1 MDVNSTLTTDQQQAL
16 RRLLQDYTTLVDVP
30 DELLTPNGDMRPAWR
45 GIMQHIARLGP
56 DAFAQ
61 AIAQG
66 ERYLRDAGV
75 HFVKTDKD
83 RMAQRDWPLCPL
95 PIQLSQSEWQMISSG
110 LIERAN
116 LLEAVTAD
124 LYGDNRLVAEG
135 HLPASFIARNPGWLR
150 PLVGVPPR
158 GGSHL
163 QFVAFELGR
172 GPDGR
177 WWVLSDRT
185 QAPSGAGFALENRVA
200 TSQIYDQ
207 FYQQSQV
214 QRLAG
219 FFRAFRNALQE
230 QSGLPHGRVGMLS
243 PGPMTETYYEHA
255 YIARYL
261 GMVLLEGGDL
271 TVENGN
277 VYVRTVSGTVPIDV
291 LWRRIDA
298 PWVDPLEL
306 NPASRLGTAGL
317 LGALRA
323 GSLSMINS
331 LGAGAVEARGMLAF
345 LPHIQR
351 VLHGSRLQLPNIAT
365 WWCGSDSARNHVLQ
379 AANSMVIGSAQST
392 GLPFEQSGPHAI
404 GGQMINTVDQSLTD
418 WIAAE
423 KGGLVGQEIVKLS
436 TTPSFENGKL
446 IPRPMALR
454 VFLARGPQGWHVMP
468 GGFARIGAQSDAT
481 AISLRQGSSVADV
494 WVHQDSPTAKAPFLR
509 PDRDEPVLP
518 LGDTLPS
525 RTADN
530 MYWLGRYVERSEHI
544 LRLMRAIQRRAA
556 TPSDVDVVAMASGL
570 LDSFGEMHGK
580 LPVTLWQ
587 SAMGCAHQVRDRLS
601 IDAWSALRRT
611 EDKLHPKTALFPTGE
626 AGVEI
631 LSENLRMIS
640 GFAGLVHE
648 SMYRLNGWRFLSI
661 GRSLERTANTAG
673 LLAEAVRPTAP
684 VGAME
689 MALEVCDS
697 TMIHQQRYFLQDD
710 PDTLCDVLGLDA
722 SNPRGLLFNLE
733 RMQQIARSLPA
744 KGGDI
749 DFSAECRTTYAAF
762 SMQTVASLTPQNL
775 GALRDTCFA
784 LSDKLSNSYLR

>member
-1 MDVNSTLTTDQQQAL
+1 MNWISTTDPQQAL
-16 RRLLQDYTTLVDVP
+16 QRLLQDYTTLIDVP
-30 DELLTPNGDMRPAWR
+30 DELMTPDGEMRPAWR
-45 GIMQHIARLGP
+45 DIMHHIAQLGP
-56 DAFAQ
+56 DSFAQ

-66 ERYLRDAGV
+66 ERYLREAGV
-75 HFVKTDKD
+75 HFVKPDKD

-95 PIQLSQSEWQMISSG
+95 PIQLSESEWQTISNG

-158 GGSHL
+158 GGAHL
-163 QFVAFELGR
+163 HFVAFELGR

-200 TSQIYDQ
+200 TSRIYDQ

-219 FFRAFRNALQE
+219 FFRAFRNALQG
-230 QSGLPHGRVGMLS
+230 QSGLPNGRVGVLS

-277 VYVRTVSGTVPIDV
+277 VYVRTVSGLVPIDV

-298 PWVDPLEL
+298 SWVDPLEL
-306 NPASRLGTAGL
+306 NSDSRLGTAGL
-317 LGALRA
+317 LEALRA

-345 LPHIQR
+345 LPQIQK
-351 VLHGSRLQLPNIAT
+351 VLHGSPLQMPNIAT
-365 WWCGSDSARNHVLQ
+365 WWCGSESALDHVLQ
-379 AANSMVIGSAQST
+379 TADTMVIGAAQST
-392 GLPFEQSGPHAI
+392 GLPFEQTGPHAI
-404 GGQMINTVDQSLTD
+404 GGQMINTEGQSLTD
-418 WIAAE
+418 WITAE
-423 KGGLVGQEIVKLS
+423 KGGLVGQEIVTLS
-436 TTPSFENGKL
+436 TTPSFENGRL

-468 GGFARIGAQSDAT
+468 GGFARIGAQQDAT
-481 AISLRQGSSVADV
+481 AIALRQGSSVADV
-494 WVHQDSPTAKAPFLR
+494 WVHQEIAQAKAPFLR
-509 PDRDEPVLP
+509 PDRDTPVLP

-530 MYWLGRYVERSEHI
+530 MFWLGRYVERSAHI

-556 TPSDVDVVAMASGL
+556 TPSDADVVAMASGL
-570 LDSFGEMHGK
+570 LRSFGETHGQ
-580 LPVTLWQ
+580 LPIELWQ
-587 SAMGCAHQVRDRLS
+587 RAMGCARQVRDRLS
-601 IDAWSALRRT
+601 VDAWSALRRT
-611 EDKLHPKTALFPTGE
+611 EDALHPEAAQFPVGE
-626 AGVEI
+626 AGVEM
-631 LSENLRMIS
+631 LSENLRVIG

-648 SMYRLNGWRFLSI
+648 SMYRLNGWRFLSL
-661 GRSLERTANTAG
+661 GRSLERTANTAA
-673 LLAEAVRPTAP
+673 LLAEAIGQTAP
-684 VGAME
+684 DGAME

-710 PDTLCDVLGLDA
+710 PATLCDVLGLDA
-722 SNPRGLLFNLE
+722 SNPSGLLFNLE
-733 RMQQIARSLPA
+733 RLLNIANSLPA
-744 KGGDI
+744 RGEGM
-749 DFSAECRTTYAAF
+749 DFAAECQAIYTGFA
-762 SMQTVASLTPQNL
+762 MQTATTVTPPLLT
-775 GALRDTCFA
+775 ALRDSCFA
-784 LSDKLSNSYLR
+784 LSDQLSKSYLR